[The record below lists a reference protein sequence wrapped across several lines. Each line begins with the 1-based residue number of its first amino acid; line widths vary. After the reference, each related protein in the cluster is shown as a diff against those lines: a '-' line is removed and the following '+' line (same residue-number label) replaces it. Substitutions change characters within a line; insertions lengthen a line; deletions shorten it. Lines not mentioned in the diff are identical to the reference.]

1 MGKRW
6 AAVFLATALILS
18 AAACMAP
25 ESGLPSTE
33 SPDSV
38 VSAQGTTMP
47 DAPTTAPD
55 GSASAPDAPTMAPA
69 DPEAGDNT
77 ENEEKADLTMPT
89 ITDEQAVE
97 WFSDAVFIG
106 NSRVQGLVWYTGVEA
121 DMIAERGLNVITAL
135 HDDATTLENGE
146 KGSVLDALAQKTYGK
161 VYVKFGMNELNW
173 MAEDV
178 FIQYYDRI
186 VDGIHEVQPQATV
199 FIQSILPITRERSE
213 TSAAEGG
220 MQTQERVDQ
229 LNGALRTMCLDKGIR
244 FLDVEQAVMDPDG
257 YLQAEYAAKDGYH
270 LNAAGCEKWLD
281 YLKQAVNPY
290 EMEGE

>member
-6 AAVFLATALILS
+6 AAVLLAAMLMLS

-25 ESGLPSTE
+25 ESGPPSAV
-33 SPDSV
+33 SSADSAD
-38 VSAQGTTMP
+38 SAQGTAAPDDSASVP
-47 DAPTTAPD
+47 DAPTTAP
-55 GSASAPDAPTMAPA
+55 A
-69 DPEAGDNT
+69 DPEASDSA
-77 ENEEKADLTMPT
+77 ENAEKNDLTMPT
-89 ITDEQAVE
+89 ITDEQAAA
-97 WFSDAVFIG
+97 WFADAVFVG

-146 KGSVLDALAQKTYGK
+146 KGSVLDALAQKPYGK

-173 MAEDV
+173 MAEEV
-178 FIQYYDRI
+178 FVQYYGRI
-186 VDGIHEVQPQATV
+186 VDGIREVQPQAAV
-199 FIQSILPITRERSE
+199 FVQSILPIARERSE
-213 TSAAEGG
+213 ASAADGG
-220 MQTQERVDQ
+220 MQTQERVNQ
-229 LNGALRTMCLDKGIR
+229 LNGALRAMCLDKGVR
-244 FLDVEQAVMDPDG
+244 FLDAEQAVMDPDG
-257 YLQAEYAAKDGYH
+257 YLYAEYAASDGYH